1 MDRAKTPPTIAA
13 PELASEVRSRAPG
26 RRPVVLPPE
35 PEPERGSLLPF
46 FGIGALFLLVVVA
59 LHLSWQLKVTLE
71 DQLADRLRVSAEL
84 ASQLVASGG
93 LDAAKPSA
101 DVDPEV
107 LLRLEEIRNATSVSE
122 IVLYDWN
129 GALVGGASQAG
140 IGAAVPKR
148 IRVAQG
154 GTADPAGRPVERDAA
169 GGLTLVIPLGVDA
182 GAGALLTRIDRERQ
196 GGLPTADFLFQIAK
210 VLAGVVTA
218 SGVLIL
224 LRWIVKGGPEPARP
238 RVGTTQAH
246 DVDLVLGTV
255 KEVMTTLK
263 DSESEY
269 RDRMTAAEEDADL
282 TRRTNDLIVES
293 MGSGLVAFDRVGR
306 ITMFNRGAERIF
318 GFERR
323 AALGRRVAEVFGA
336 TEAMTRLAKE
346 VLEEERPAER
356 EELEVETSEGE
367 SQWLGVS
374 SSVLR
379 DADGRAHGGILLVAD
394 LTETKRLRDA
404 GELQDRLAAIGE
416 MSAGIAHE
424 IKNVLHSLL
433 GYANLLEED
442 HRDTEPPLAVRGI
455 LDDVRSLEAL
465 VQGVLAF
472 GRPSQLAKEE
482 TDVNAL
488 LRQTLEGVSKSADEA
503 GVQCE
508 LDLDDA
514 LDLVELDREAI
525 RGVLRN
531 LALNAVQAMETDGGA
546 LVITTRPT
554 ELAGERGYDD
564 PATRDAVRISFRDN
578 GPGIPEAERRKV
590 FTPFW
595 STKREGNGLGLA
607 LSHKTITDHGGRITL
622 HSREGVGTEFILV
635 LPRRGGTA

>member
-1 MDRAKTPPTIAA
+1 MDRAKTPPTVVA
-13 PELASEVRSRAPG
+13 PEFASEVRA
-26 RRPVVLPPE
+26 RPSGPPPAALPPE
-35 PEPERGSLLPF
+35 PESERGSLLPF

-59 LHLSWQLKVTLE
+59 LHLSSQLKVSLE
-71 DQLADRLRVSAEL
+71 GELTDRLRVSAEL
-84 ASQLVASGG
+84 ASALVAAGG
-93 LDAAKPSA
+93 GDAASSA
-101 DVDPEV
+101 AADDPEM
-107 LLRLEEIRNATSVSE
+107 LRRLEEIRSATSVSE
-122 IVLYDWN
+122 IVLYDWT
-129 GALVGGASQAG
+129 GELVGGASQAG
-140 IGAAVPKR
+140 LGAAVPKR
-148 IRVAQG
+148 IRVGQG

-169 GGLTLVIPLGVDA
+169 GGLTLVLPLGADA

-196 GGLPTADFLFQIAK
+196 GGLPTADLLFQIAK

-224 LRWIVKGGPEPARP
+224 LRWIVRGGPEPARP
-238 RVGTTQAH
+238 RGAATQAH

-269 RDRMTAAEEDADL
+269 RDRMAAAEEDADL

-293 MGSGLVAFDRVGR
+293 MGSGLVAFDRTGR
-306 ITMFNRGAERIF
+306 ITMFNREAEQIF

-336 TEAMTRLAKE
+336 TKPMTRLASE
-346 VLEEERPAER
+346 VLERERPAR
-356 EELEVETSEGE
+356 RQELEVETSDGE

-379 DADGRAHGGILLVAD
+379 DADDRAHGGILLVAD

-404 GELQDRLAAIGE
+404 GELQDRMAAIGE

-433 GYANLLEED
+433 GYANLLRED
-442 HRDTEPPLAVRGI
+442 HREAEPPLAVRGI

-472 GRPSQLAKEE
+472 GRPSQLAKED
-482 TDVNAL
+482 TDLNAL

-503 GVQCE
+503 GVRCE
-508 LDLDDA
+508 LDLDEA
-514 LDLVELDREAI
+514 LDSVELDREAI

-531 LALNAVQAMETDGGA
+531 LALNAVQAMENHGGA

-554 ELAGERGYDD
+554 GLAGRRGSDD
-564 PATRDAVRISFRDN
+564 ETERDAVRISFRDT

-595 STKREGNGLGLA
+595 STKRDGNGLGLA
-607 LSHKTITDHGGRITL
+607 LTHKTITDHGGRITL